1 MLEDADEGGVRLWH
15 LVKASEE
22 PELPKHRRGSLK
34 ERERAKAIPEIYLTR
49 LLSMKVRHTFPLR
62 RYSVI
67 MELGVS
73 ETVVED
79 SSCYSVCN

>member
-34 ERERAKAIPEIYLTR
+34 ERERAKTIPEIYLTR
-49 LLSMKVRHTFPLR
+49 LLSMKV
-62 RYSVI
+62 Y
-67 MELGVS
+67 
-73 ETVVED
+73 
-79 SSCYSVCN
+79 